1 MQLVTSSTQ
10 TTVRSEPNPIRD
22 AVRAVF
28 QAAKADWGAKFSRQ
42 FTKTGDPSNLTEN
55 AWCWRLYER
64 TKDTR
69 PECVIDG
76 YERAVREQAPH
87 MPSLV
92 DIATAIRAVFAD
104 SLRNEYDIKQASTP
118 RIPVG
123 SGIAGVVEHLAAQN
137 EGNTVAEGCIA
148 MMREILARPAA
159 KTNEERNARV
169 DRALSAHA
177 KLLAMA
183 PRVEHRGEAK
193 QCPVCGNPGR
203 IAKTTHADSTTPYF
217 CVEHFRN
224 A

>member
-10 TTVRSEPNPIRD
+10 TTARSESDPIREAVRS
-22 AVRAVF
+22 VF
-28 QAAKADWGAKFSRQ
+28 QAAKADWGLKFTRQ
-42 FTKTGDPSNLTEN
+42 FSGDGKANSLTEN

-69 PECVIDG
+69 PACVIDG
-76 YERAVREQAPH
+76 YERAVREHAPH

-104 SLRNEYDIKQASTP
+104 VLRNEYDIKQAATP
-118 RIPVG
+118 RIPAG

-159 KTNEERNARV
+159 KTDDERNARL

-193 QCPVCGNPGR
+193 QCPVCGKPGR